1 MTAGEGEKRPNP
13 RNHLGTWRV
22 RRRIIHLTLLFC
34 AAQVAFLTLWGH
46 DTRLAE
52 TLAWGAYA
60 LAGSVIGAYVF
71 GAAWEDISDR
81 RTDRY
86 DGGYGNG
93 Y

>member
-1 MTAGEGEKRPNP
+1 MRDGEEGRVTNP
-13 RNHLGTWRV
+13 RNHRGTWRV

-34 AAQVAFLTLWGH
+34 AGQVAFLTFWGQ

-71 GAAWEDISDR
+71 GAAWEDISGR
-81 RTDRY
+81 RERY
-86 DGGYGNG
+86 DGGYGRS